1 MKRFLIFSDNHGI
14 NIYLKEVLDQIGT
27 DFDGVVQLGDC
38 QNAETEQEIRNIFT
52 CPVYMVAGNCDFFSR
67 LAKAQIVELGCH
79 RILITHG
86 HYHYVSVGIRDL
98 AEEAKANGCDI
109 AMFGHTHRPL
119 LDENDPELTVLNPG
133 SLSFPRQEGRRPSY
147 ALMEY
152 GESGKARFEIRYL

>member
-1 MKRFLIFSDNHGI
+1 MTKLLILSDSHGGSDAIALILKAERENIDALIF
-14 NIYLKEVLDQIGT
+14 
-27 DFDGVVQLGDC
+27 LGDGLRDLEL
-38 QNAETEQEIRNIFT
+38 ALTKYPRLRT
-52 CPVYMVAGNCDFFSR
+52 YAVAGNCDFFSR
-67 LAKAQIVELGCH
+67 LAKAQLVELGCH